1 MKSKPRKS
9 KKKKRITRADIKR
22 SNKAGTS
29 FHNTVLIIVGVL
41 LSPIG
46 GAILWFIFGLLGF
59 SFSWAGFIFGT
70 IISFFSIFLIGKKSG
85 RKDAK
90 CPKCKKE
97 FAITLDRTEIIET
110 YQKFERRTFN
120 RYSNSKRY
128 TENIPVD
135 IEIGVDYFKCIKCD
149 YTRKVKFTNKT
160 DA

>member
-1 MKSKPRKS
+1 MKHKS
-9 KKKKRITRADIKR
+9 KKTKRNKKITTADIRKG
-22 SNKAGTS
+22 NNGWTIFVA
-29 FHNTVLIIVGVL
+29 VL

-149 YTRKVKFTNKT
+149 YTRKEEFTNKT